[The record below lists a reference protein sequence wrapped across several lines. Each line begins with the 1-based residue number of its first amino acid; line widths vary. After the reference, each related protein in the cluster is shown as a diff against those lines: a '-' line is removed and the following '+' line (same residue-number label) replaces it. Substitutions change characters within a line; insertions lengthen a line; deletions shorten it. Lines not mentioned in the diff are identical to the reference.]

1 MGDICKRKQYCGG
14 FLQLIL
20 SQTLYP
26 GKSAPGRFEGWSIT
40 AVATPKDLLNEVHSK
55 GKASK
60 PYFVNLTLWEDRPR
74 LNLWE
79 EIIQQRHEQRR
90 KLEEEA
96 AQKEAQ
102 IKV

>member
-1 MGDICKRKQYCGG
+1 MKHICKLNNKFCTVYNS
-14 FLQLIL
+14 FFHK
-20 SQTLYP
+20 LYNP

-60 PYFVNLTLWEDRPR
+60 PYFVNLTFWEDRPR

-79 EIIQQRHEQRR
+79 EIIQQRR

>member
-1 MGDICKRKQYCGG
+1 MLPKIEDICKIWKKDDS
-14 FLQLIL
+14 LQLIL
-20 SQTLYP
+20 SQTLCP

-60 PYFVNLTLWEDRPR
+60 PYFVNLTFWEDRPR

-79 EIIQQRHEQRR
+79 EIIQQRR

>member
-1 MGDICKRKQYCGG
+1 MGPICKCEPQVFHC
-14 FLQLIL
+14 LQLIL

-26 GKSAPGRFEGWSIT
+26 DKSAPGRFEGWSIT

-60 PYFVNLTLWEDRPR
+60 PYFVNLTFWEDRPR

-79 EIIQQRHEQRR
+79 EIIQQRR